1 MMNQKEIFYL
11 MFFALDKCTR
21 TNPTDPLMCF
31 CSDMDPFLF
40 VGEESA
46 DPAVSDDFDKFFQKN
61 VPNRTLNAQESLA
74 FVKAFLE
81 SIQEYTY
88 SWPEIKA
95 AIESVSEEEWAAAAE
110 KLPSLPR
117 GINPF
122 DGMDH
127 LPLRDAF

>member
-1 MMNQKEIFYL
+1 MNQKEIFNL

-21 TNPTDPLMCF
+21 TNPTDALLSF
-31 CSDMDPFLF
+31 CGDVDPFLF
-40 VGEESA
+40 TDRTSA
-46 DPAVSDDFDKFFQKN
+46 DPAVSDDFDKFFQKT
-61 VPNRTLNAQESLA
+61 VPGQTLGVQESLA

-88 SWPEIKA
+88 SWPKVKA
-95 AIESVSEEEWAAAAE
+95 AIESVSEDDWAEAAE
-110 KLPSLPR
+110 KMRSLPR
-117 GINPF
+117 GVNPF

>member
-1 MMNQKEIFYL
+1 MNQKEIFNL

-21 TNPTDPLMCF
+21 TNPTDALLCF

-40 VGEESA
+40 KGEMSA
-46 DPAVSDDFDKFFQKN
+46 DPAVSDDFNKFFQKT
-61 VPNRTLNAQESLA
+61 VPGQTLGVQESLA

-88 SWPEIKA
+88 SWPKVKA

-110 KLPSLPR
+110 KLPSLPE
-117 GINPF
+117 GVNPF